1 MCWGPSAPPPRV
13 LGRRGEGEY
22 LELDDVVALE
32 RVLPTGEL
40 VKIFGTISQVRA
52 RHEGARFRLRC
63 PHRGG
68 AACRVAGSSPGHRH
82 RSSPRSSSRPG
93 PGSPCAGHMARSAI
107 RRCSSIG
114 WSAGSRWA
122 SRNGEPLFANF
133 EFINGQRGAHVNIS
147 GVSGVATK
155 TSYATF
161 LLHSL
166 FTSGVLG
173 SAVVNT
179 RALIFNVKGRT
190 FSTSIDPIPASTR
203 MPSVSIGR
211 WGCPPSPSGPWVCSR
226 RHAPGLTGRWR
237 M

>member
-1 MCWGPSAPPPRV
+1 M
-13 LGRRGEGEY
+13 
-22 LELDDVVALE
+22 
-32 RVLPTGEL
+32 LPAEVMEAAQVTATG
-40 VKIFGTISQVRA
+40 RA
-52 RHEGARFRLRC
+52 RDLRPAQARAARAPGTWHGARSGVVRSDGAQV
-63 PHRGG
+63 PGG
-68 AACRVAGSSPGHRH
+68 
-82 RSSPRSSSRPG
+82 
-93 PGSPCAGHMARSAI
+93 
-107 RRCSSIG
+107 
-114 WSAGSRWA
+114 A

-211 WGCPPSPSGPWVCSR
+211 WGCPPSPSGPWACSR
-226 RHAPGLTGRWR
+226 RHARV
-237 M
+237 